1 MNAKIVSGLLLAL
14 CAVGIWQATII
25 PESTMYSEVGPILA
39 PSVVIGVLTLLGIIY
54 LITSLKGQSPDCINS
69 EDDVPLEGGNQRI
82 FYFLVSGMLFIL
94 LVKPIGF
101 LIPATI
107 CGVGVA
113 KSFDAPFHLKTIFI
127 CLSITLAFWSLF
139 SGLLGVDLGPLFKLP
154 S

>member
-14 CAVGIWQATII
+14 CAIGIWQATII

-54 LITSLKGQSPDCINS
+54 LITSLKGQSPDCIDS
-69 EDDVPLEGGNQRI
+69 EDDVPLEGGSQRI

-107 CGVGVA
+107 CGIGVA
-113 KSFDAPFHLKTIFI
+113 KSFDAPLNIKTISI
-127 CLSITLAFWSLF
+127 CLVITLAFWGLF
-139 SGLLGVDLGPLFKLP
+139 SALLGVDLGPLFKLP
-154 S
+154 F

>member
-54 LITSLKGQSPDCINS
+54 LLTSLKGQSPDCIDS
-69 EDDVPLEGGNQRI
+69 EDDVPLEGGSQRI

-107 CGVGVA
+107 CGIGVA
-113 KSFDAPFHLKTIFI
+113 KSFDAPLNIKTISI
-127 CLSITLAFWSLF
+127 CLVIALAFWGLF
-139 SGLLGVDLGPLFKLP
+139 SALLGVDLGPLFKLP
-154 S
+154 F

>member
-54 LITSLKGQSPDCINS
+54 LLTSLKGQSPDCIDS
-69 EDDVPLEGGNQRI
+69 EDDVPLEGGSQRI

-107 CGVGVA
+107 CGIGVA
-113 KSFDAPFHLKTIFI
+113 KSFDAPLNVKTISI
-127 CLSITLAFWSLF
+127 CLVITLAFWSLF
-139 SGLLGVDLGPLFKLP
+139 SALLGVDLGPLFKLP
-154 S
+154 F